1 MGKLDLKT
9 RNHHFHIFQFS
20 LMTQSLVKTGLLWR
34 VSRGCLSSP
43 FVEEPHQ
50 TRYLFDLLVQA
61 FLFKAL
67 DGFLQQRPA
76 TEKQGRDELSL
87 KLRGICRF
95 VQRHRTGRYHKHHP
109 ARKTNTSTESLSLG
123 SATECFPEAL
133 CNRCVKRLKPSF
145 HVKGAVIAGRSSPIH
160 REIRKT

>member
-87 KLRGICRF
+87 KLRGICR
-95 VQRHRTGRYHKHHP
+95 YHKHHP